1 MKHGVCGCDIGRE
14 TESIL
19 GREAESILVAYA
31 VVLGGRMQYAPTKR
45 FRFYL

>member
-19 GREAESILVAYA
+19 GREAELILGREAESILVAYA
-31 VVLGGRMQYAPTKR
+31 VV
-45 FRFYL
+45 